1 MKYNIEK
8 FDTRWQLTQ
17 SFDTDAFAQETWECL
32 TEPSKIQKWFPEL
45 SFDGKHMQFQL
56 EDNETY
62 DIEVYDSQPHQRLEM
77 DWFDFRLKQE
87 IDDLGQARR
96 VGFKEMI
103 TEDFPYPDRGMAGWI
118 RNGYSIEAIMDK
130 ETIPILDE
138 MIPQF
143 LSQVQAIM
151 IKKEPKTP
159 GDVTVFWRFLRGLDW
174 Q

>member
-1 MKYNIEK
+1 
-8 FDTRWQLTQ
+8 
-17 SFDTDAFAQETWECL
+17 
-32 TEPSKIQKWFPEL
+32 
-45 SFDGKHMQFQL
+45 
-56 EDNETY
+56 
-62 DIEVYDSQPHQRLEM
+62 
-77 DWFDFRLKQE
+77 
-87 IDDLGQARR
+87 
-96 VGFKEMI
+96 MI

-174 Q
+174 